1 MSLATQVLQNVLM
14 EAVIMEEKMEV
25 TVEEVSAGDLVVM
38 L

>member
-1 MSLATQVLQNVLM
+1 M
-14 EAVIMEEKMEV
+14 EAVTMEEKMEV

>member
-1 MSLATQVLQNVLM
+1 LM

>member
-14 EAVIMEEKMEV
+14 EAVTMEEKMEV